1 MTEEVNHKG
10 HSHEGHNHEEH
21 TPEHVYKLAFII
33 DGEVVDTLKSHERLG
48 AILLSDPL
56 IVDITDKEVN
66 IGDAYNSDNGEFLHE

>member
-1 MTEEVNHKG
+1 MTEGEVP
-10 HSHEGHNHEEH
+10 SHEGHREH
-21 TPEHVYKLAFII
+21 VPEHVYKLAFIL

-66 IGDAYNSDNGEFLHE
+66 IGDAYNSDNGEFSHE